1 MTVVPDGKSFDPEI
15 RAGAA
20 GWVTEHPLPGN
31 NLSKRLFDITLALV
45 LLIPLGVVM
54 IVVAGIMLIK
64 QGRPILY
71 TAPRMQ
77 TPDRS
82 FRLYKFRTMRRVE
95 NDSGASGAHKRWRI
109 TKMGHVLRRTRIDE
123 LPQLFNIIKG
133 DLSFVGPRP
142 PLREYVERFPVM
154 YGQVLASRPGVTGLA
169 TLIHHAHE
177 DRILAECKT
186 AEETERAYFQRCLP
200 TKLRLDMI
208 YQQKRTMA
216 LDLWIIWNTVM
227 TVFYPTWS
235 WKGGR
240 SQRQSN
246 RSNGSKG

>member
-15 RAGAA
+15 RANSA
-20 GWVTEHPLPGN
+20 GWVKEQPLPGN
-31 NLSKRLFDITLALV
+31 KLSKRLFDITLALV
-45 LLIPLGVVM
+45 LLVPLGIVM
-54 IVVAGIMLIK
+54 IVVACIMLIR

-77 TPDRS
+77 TPTRS
-82 FRLYKFRTMRRVE
+82 FRLYKFRTMKCVE
-95 NDSGASGAHKRWRI
+95 HDSGASGAHKRWRI

-123 LPQLFNIIKG
+123 LPQLFNILKG

-154 YGQVLASRPGVTGLA
+154 YGRVLASRPGVTGLA
-169 TLIHHAHE
+169 TLVYHEHE
-177 DRILAECKT
+177 DRILDRCKT
-186 AEETERAYFQRCLP
+186 AEETERAYFQRCVP

-240 SQRQSN
+240 GQPDAKPAK
-246 RSNGSKG
+246 GSKG